1 MSSTVMT
8 MRQAIAMTLRGQ
20 MSKDESIVVL
30 GEDIGRHGG
39 SFQVTAGLQEEF
51 GSDRVLDMPVSEA
64 GFIGM
69 AVGAA
74 MTGLRPVVDVMFLDF
89 ILLGMDQIVNQAA
102 HMRYMTGGQVE
113 VPLVIRAAFGAG
125 GSSGAQHSQSLQAWF
140 AHVPG
145 LNVVMPSTP
154 RDAAG
159 LLLTALTQQDPVIFL
174 EDKMEYGR
182 RGRVEED
189 VHPIPFGIADVK
201 RRGDDLTIIATS
213 SMVHVALEAAEVL
226 AQDGCSAEVIDPR
239 TISPLDRETI
249 VGSVTRTGRAIVI
262 DEGPRSFGVGAEIAA
277 TIGESA
283 FDFLEAPIAR
293 LGASDVPVPFAPALE
308 ASTIPNAAAVVDAAR
323 EVLR

>member
-1 MSSTVMT
+1 VSDST
-8 MRQAIAMTLRGQ
+8 MRQAIATTLRDQ
-20 MSKDESIVVL
+20 MVKDSSIVVL
-30 GEDIGRHGG
+30 GEDVGRHGG
-39 SFQVTAGLQEEF
+39 SFQVTAGLQEQF
-51 GSDRVLDMPVSEA
+51 GPERVLDMPVSEA

-154 RDAAG
+154 QDAAG
-159 LLLTALTQQDPVIFL
+159 LLLTALTQQNPVIFL

-182 RGRVEED
+182 RGPLADPVL
-189 VHPIPFGIADVK
+189 PIPFGVADIK
-201 RRGDDLTIIATS
+201 RRGDDLSIIATS
-213 SMVHVALEAAEVL
+213 SMVHVALEAAQRLE
-226 AQDGCSAEVIDPR
+226 QEGISAEVIDPR
-239 TISPLDRETI
+239 TIAPLDRQTI
-249 VGSVTRTGRAIVI
+249 VASVERTGRAIVI
-262 DEGPRSFGVGAEIAA
+262 DEGPRSFGVGAELAA
-277 TIGESA
+277 TISESA

-293 LGASDVPVPFAPALE
+293 LGAADVPVPFAPGLE
-308 ASTIPNAAAVVDAAR
+308 SSTIPNVADVVEAAR
-323 EVLR
+323 NVLR

>member
-1 MSSTVMT
+1 MSVSTIT
-8 MRQAIAMTLRGQ
+8 IRQAVTETLRAH
-20 MSKDESIVVL
+20 MAADPTIVVL
-30 GEDIGRHGG
+30 GEDVGRHGG

-113 VPLVIRAAFGAG
+113 VPIVIRAAFGAG
-125 GSSGAQHSQSLQAWF
+125 GSSGAQHSQSLHAWF
-140 AHVPG
+140 AHIPG

-154 RDAAG
+154 ADAAG
-159 LLLTALTQQDPVIFL
+159 LLATALTQPDPVIFL

-182 RGRVEED
+182 RGPVEKP
-189 VHPIPFGIADVK
+189 VTPIPFGVADVK
-201 RRGDDLTIIATS
+201 RRGDDLTVVATS
-213 SMVHVALEAAEVL
+213 SMVHVALSAADRL
-226 AQDGCSAEVIDPR
+226 AKDGVSVEVIDPR
-239 TISPLDRETI
+239 TVSPLDRTTI
-249 VGSVTRTGRAIVI
+249 VESVSRTGRAIVI
-262 DEGPRSFGVGAEIAA
+262 DEGHRSFGVGAEIAA
-277 TIGESA
+277 TIAELA
-283 FDFLEAPIAR
+283 FDFLEAPVAR

-308 ASTIPNAAAVVDAAR
+308 AATIPDIDAVVAAARAA
-323 EVLR
+323 LQ

>member
-154 RDAAG
+154 SDAAG

-182 RGRVEED
+182 RGPVEED
-189 VHPIPFGIADVK
+189 VHPIPFGVADVK
-201 RRGDDLTIIATS
+201 RRGDDLTIVATS
-213 SMVHVALEAAEVL
+213 SMVHVALEAAEIL

-283 FDFLEAPIAR
+283 FDLLEAPIAR

-308 ASTIPNAAAVVDAAR
+308 ASTIPNAAAVIDAAR